1 MREFCLVCRNNRCSR
16 CRRIGGFHHPQC
28 SRPDPSRRCRACG
41 GPVEKRPG
49 ARYCDACRAR
59 RCPTCRQ
66 IGFHVGQHRIGPHRV
81 EPERLDLVS
90 TAELEAVILGAYALA
105 HDRARALV
113 GEQDALDAA
122 HNAIVDV
129 LARRA
134 FLPRV
139 SPWYIVRA
147 SVTSALMQLRRDDR
161 LIPVEDPE
169 GIRSRDD
176 SLSDLCQQSGSPEQW
191 LAAWNVVAER
201 EQAERIRAE
210 RAAER
215 AKPLRTT
222 IGGDCTE

>member
-1 MREFCLVCRNNRCSR
+1 M
-16 CRRIGGFHHPQC
+16 
-28 SRPDPSRRCRACG
+28 
-41 GPVEKRPG
+41 EKRPG

-169 GIRSRDD
+169 GIRSASRAGA
-176 SLSDLCQQSGSPEQW
+176 LSNGWPRGTWSPSASRRSGFERSVLQSGPNRCARRSANSSPPG
-191 LAAWNVVAER
+191 AADA
-201 EQAERIRAE
+201 RA
-210 RAAER
+210 
-215 AKPLRTT
+215 P
-222 IGGDCTE
+222 